1 MSFTAPTQLEGLLA
15 GIDQGVQAHVAWNQR
30 LMRCAL
36 LHESP
41 GADMMAPDAHQR
53 CIFGKWFLTEKETL
67 SGFDV
72 AATDALARQHH
83 AMHEAVRALCIAS
96 VEGMPAQPDDLQAY
110 EDGQNGM
117 VASLGILRQKVADAL
132 LQHDALTGL
141 PLRNGLEY
149 AFRIRQRDAARN
161 GQPLHLAMV
170 DVDHFKVVNDSWG
183 HGVGDLALQH
193 LAQLM
198 SERLRG
204 NDILVRYGGE
214 EFLFLLLGQGAQG
227 VIERLLQEVRTHPL
241 LLPEG
246 TQVRMTVTAG
256 LTPVTPH
263 DTLSS
268 AVDRADRALMHG
280 KQSGRDRCVVTPA
293 PDTCV

>member
-1 MSFTAPTQLEGLLA
+1 MSLMAPPQLESLLA
-15 GIDQGVQAHVAWNQR
+15 GIDQGVQAHLAWNQR

-41 GADMMAPDAHQR
+41 GADVLAPDAHQR
-53 CIFGKWFLTEKETL
+53 CIFGKWFLTVKPTL
-67 SGFDV
+67 SGFDA
-72 AATDALARQHH
+72 AATDALAQQHH

-96 VEGMPAQPDDLQAY
+96 VEGVPARSDDLQAY

-117 VASLGILRQKVADAL
+117 VASLGKLRQKVADAL

-149 AFRIRQRDAARN
+149 AFRIRQRDAARS
-161 GQPLHLAMV
+161 GQPLHLAMI

-193 LAQLM
+193 LARLM
-198 SERLRG
+198 SDRLRG
-204 NDILVRYGGE
+204 SDILVRYGGE
-214 EFLFLLLGQGAQG
+214 EFLFLLLGDGAQG
-227 VIERLLQEVRTHPL
+227 VIERLLQEIRTHPL
-241 LLPEG
+241 LLEDG

-256 LTPVTPH
+256 MTPATSF

-268 AVDRADRALMHG
+268 AVDRADRALMQG
-280 KQSGRDRCVVTPA
+280 KQSGRDRCVAAPA
-293 PDTCV
+293 PGACA